1 MVFFRLLVAIVV
13 VVVLVAPFP
22 TAAQNFP
29 DWSAPVN
36 LGSVV
41 NSSGGDAA
49 PAISKDGE
57 SLYFNSNR
65 PGGLGAADLW
75 VSQWD
80 HATESWGVPVN
91 LGVDVNTAGI
101 DASPALSRDE
111 HWLFFNSNR
120 GGNLDIWVSY
130 RQHTHDDFGWEP
142 AVNVGPGVNSSFE
155 ESMGGFLENDDA
167 GVSQIFF
174 GSNRPGGVGAFDL
187 YMSTLL
193 ADGTFGPATL
203 IAELS
208 STTAE
213 PNLTVS
219 HTGLEAF
226 FQSARPGGS
235 GGQDLWTATRETVF
249 DAWSGLENLGP
260 SINSATVDQ
269 RPYLASDRQ
278 TLFFASDRPGGFGG
292 LDLYV
297 TTRAKHG
304 ESRRATPPNMTP
316 ATTTAAV
323 GGH

>member
-1 MVFFRLLVAIVV
+1 MVLVRLVVAVV
-13 VVVLVAPFP
+13 VLVVALVAPFP
-22 TAAQNFP
+22 TAAQKFS

-41 NSSGGDAA
+41 NSSSADAV

-65 PGGLGAADLW
+65 SGGFGAADLY

-80 HATESWGVPVN
+80 PATESWGVPVN
-91 LGVDVNTAGI
+91 LGVDVNTGGI

-111 HWLFFNSNR
+111 HWLFFHSNR
-120 GGNLDIWVSY
+120 GGNMDIWVSY
-130 RQHTHDDFGWEP
+130 RRHTHDDFGWEP
-142 AVNVGPGVNSSFE
+142 AVNVGSGVNSLFE

-174 GSNRPGGVGAFDL
+174 GSNRPFGVGGFDL
-187 YMSTLL
+187 YTSSLL
-193 ADGTFGPATL
+193 ADGTWGPATL

-208 STTAE
+208 STVAD
-213 PNLTVS
+213 PGLRVS

-226 FQSARPGGS
+226 FFSARPGGR

-260 SINSATVDQ
+260 LVNSAGIDQ
-269 RPYLASDRQ
+269 GPYLASDRQ
-278 TLFFASDRPGGFGG
+278 TLFFASDRAGGFGG

-297 TTRAKHG
+297 TTRSKHG
-304 ESRRATPPNMTP
+304 GR
-316 ATTTAAV
+316 
-323 GGH
+323 